1 MKFKAELQKRLYF
14 CYELGKSMKEI
25 KAETA
30 DKGDLGI
37 VAEVRVRKAAT

>member
-1 MKFKAELQKRLYF
+1 
-14 CYELGKSMKEI
+14 MKEI

-37 VAEVRVRKAAT
+37 VAEVRVRKATTWSN

>member
-1 MKFKAELQKRLYF
+1 MFF
-14 CYELGKSMKEI
+14 YELGKSMKEI

-37 VAEVRVRKAAT
+37 VAEV

>member
-1 MKFKAELQKRLYF
+1 
-14 CYELGKSMKEI
+14 MKEI

-37 VAEVRVRKAAT
+37 VAEVRVRKAATWSS

>member
-1 MKFKAELQKRLYF
+1 MEIIFF
-14 CYELGKSMKEI
+14 YELGKSMKEI

-37 VAEVRVRKAAT
+37 VAEVRVKEAVSWPS